1 MGWEVSVGWFWQQQ
15 IPAIF
20 PRTYWL
26 RYHAQLFSTIASVPD
41 HARGFGKLEHLGLR
55 KNPGVVH
62 QYRSYREGCER
73 KHMQDEISSIVPNDI
88 DKHVTHHYADNN
100 GVRIHY
106 ASIGKGPLIVMI
118 HGFPDFW
125 YTWRNQMVALAPLF
139 QVVALDLR
147 GYNLSDKPLGGEHYS
162 IHHLVEDVQ
171 AVIRHLRRD
180 KAIIIG
186 HDWGGAIA
194 WIFAIGLPALTERLI
209 ILNCPHPSCIIRELA
224 HNPQQQE
231 QSAYARD
238 FQKEDAH
245 KRLTPESLS
254 AWVKDSAARER
265 YLEAFRRSDFEA
277 MLHYYKQNYPRPPY
291 QEVTLPVKVQAPV
304 LQIHGMQD
312 PFLLPGRLERY
323 LGVAGERLDLAHH
336 SPSRS
341 LCPTRCGRACHRHDG
356 KLAYSLIDRHLMTRC
371 ATSNIR
377 YQKPWI
383 QKPLQTPVEDGRGQ
397 LA

>member
-1 MGWEVSVGWFWQQQ
+1 
-15 IPAIF
+15 
-20 PRTYWL
+20 
-26 RYHAQLFSTIASVPD
+26 
-41 HARGFGKLEHLGLR
+41 
-55 KNPGVVH
+55 
-62 QYRSYREGCER
+62 
-73 KHMQDEISSIVPNDI
+73 MQDEISSIVPNDI

-125 YTWRNQMVALAPLF
+125 YTWRNQMVTLAPFF

-162 IHHLVEDVQ
+162 MHHLVEDVQ

-186 HDWGGAIA
+186 HDWGGVIA

-209 ILNCPHPSCIIRELA
+209 ILNCPHPSGITRELA

-254 AWVKDSAARER
+254 AWVKDYAARER

-291 QEVTLPVKVQAPV
+291 QELYFPVKVHAPV

-312 PFLLPGRLERY
+312 PFLLPAGLNGTWDWLENDWTLLTIRQ
-323 LGVAGERLDLAHH
+323 AGHFVQHDAAGLVTGTIVNWL
-336 SPSRS
+336 
-341 LCPTRCGRACHRHDG
+341 TR
-356 KLAYSLIDRHLMTRC
+356 
-371 ATSNIR
+371 
-377 YQKPWI
+377 
-383 QKPLQTPVEDGRGQ
+383 
-397 LA
+397 

>member
-1 MGWEVSVGWFWQQQ
+1 
-15 IPAIF
+15 
-20 PRTYWL
+20 
-26 RYHAQLFSTIASVPD
+26 
-41 HARGFGKLEHLGLR
+41 
-55 KNPGVVH
+55 
-62 QYRSYREGCER
+62 
-73 KHMQDEISSIVPNDI
+73 MQDEISSIVPNDI
-88 DKHVTHHYADNN
+88 DKYVTHHYAENN
-100 GVRIHY
+100 GIHIHY

-147 GYNLSDKPLGGEHYS
+147 GYNLSDKPLGREHYS
-162 IHHLVEDVQ
+162 MHHLVEDVQ
-171 AVIRHLRRD
+171 AVIRHLGRD
-180 KAIIIG
+180 KAVIIG

-209 ILNCPHPSCIIRELA
+209 ILNCPHPTGITRELT

-254 AWVKDSAARER
+254 AWVKNSAARER
-265 YLEAFRRSDFEA
+265 YLEAFRSSDFEA

-291 QEVTLPVKVQAPV
+291 QEVSLPVKVQAPV

-312 PFLLPGRLERY
+312 PFLLPAGLNGTWEWLESDWTLLTIRH
-323 LGVAGERLDLAHH
+323 AGHFVQHDAADLVT
-336 SPSRS
+336 RS
-341 LCPTRCGRACHRHDG
+341 ILNW
-356 KLAYSLIDRHLMTRC
+356 LAR
-371 ATSNIR
+371 
-377 YQKPWI
+377 
-383 QKPLQTPVEDGRGQ
+383 
-397 LA
+397 